1 MSPRPGR
8 NAVAQAGFPKGRA
21 GWLAS
26 SILLAVILA
35 AIVIVRGPWGAPM
48 SQFGAVVRTLAL
60 LLIAALPVAALA
72 WAWKRMPRW
81 ARRVA
86 PMPVGVLSAMLALLA
101 FAQARIYNERVRMGQ
116 DAATLASAAMARG
129 DTTFLAVS
137 DSLGNMLVP
146 PLLNRCIINRYEA
159 RTIDGTDGM
168 TVNGR
173 HARYRRRAGERAVR
187 YNETVI
193 AALRIPIEE
202 VRRFNDGNT
211 CAD

>member
-1 MSPRPGR
+1 MSPRTAR
-8 NAVAQAGFPKGRA
+8 NATAQAGFPKGRA

-26 SILLAVILA
+26 SIMLAVIIA
-35 AIVIVRGPWGAPM
+35 AIVIVRGPWGPPL
-48 SQFGAVVRTLAL
+48 SSFGAVIRTLAL

-86 PMPVGVLSAMLALLA
+86 PMPIGVLSAMLGLLA
-101 FAQARIYNERVRMGQ
+101 LAQARIYNERVRMGG
-116 DAATLASAAMARG
+116 DAAALAAAEMAAG

-146 PLLNRCIINRYEA
+146 PVLNRCIVNRYEV

-173 HARYRRRAGERAVR
+173 HARYRRRAADRARR

-193 AALRIPIEE
+193 ARLRIPTEE
-202 VRRFNDGNT
+202 VRRFNDGNS
-211 CAD
+211 CPD